1 MSEATTGKII
11 PRKSVPRKFF
21 EMMRGNLMSRMS
33 GFVREVVVASFFGA
47 SRATDIFAIA
57 FTVPTLFRRILGEDM
72 VEKAFLPSFRQLI
85 AAGEHEKAWKLASK
99 IFTLMVISLLIIMG
113 LLYLV
118 TPDLVRLIGAG
129 LEKTALKRAVVMTY
143 ILLPFMVLI
152 GMAAFVGGL
161 LLFMDATDVYGF
173 APVML
178 SVGVIAGVV
187 FLSKK
192 IGIYALAVGFLL
204 GSLLQLMYQIPYLI
218 KKSREYRGKLR
229 LSLRGGEKIPEMNTV
244 GKQSGWIFLQS
255 ISSKT
260 VEIVDRVLA
269 SYLVAGSVAALYFAQ
284 RLIQLPNAILSLAL
298 SRAYVTD
305 LNDHAQKRDWQAFKK
320 TVVNG
325 LNASFALMI
334 PVTALMVAL
343 SEPITILVFKRGV
356 FGTKSVAIT
365 SVAFTYY
372 SLGLVGMAVYNNY
385 TRIFPA
391 LNKNQWPVFTSIV
404 AAAVNVVLN
413 IMLVK
418 TPLAHGGIALASSLA
433 FTLNAGLLFILL
445 NRELR
450 MLGAQTIGYRDVK
463 GVLLPVGF
471 GALLAGIA
479 VHECYKIWVAFSDK
493 LAVNWQMVFDWQAV
507 VGIGIAGLGGLTVFT
522 LVIGYWGRFRRK
534 TGKRILLTGGGTG
547 GHVNPAL
554 AIAEAIRERE
564 KNTDFLYV
572 GVRGKAESVIV
583 TREGYPIKYIKA
595 VAFPGF
601 RPSMSLVRFLG
612 SLFFGMIKSFWILTD
627 YQPELIIGTGGYVCA
642 PIIFTHTIMK
652 CLGMSSARV
661 YIHEQNSVP
670 GKLNALVGR
679 FADRVFLTFPET
691 LKHFPKNGV
700 VVGYPVR
707 RSVKLIPRDEA
718 LSSLDFKI
726 PKNAKVVFVFGGS
739 QGARTINRAIV
750 DALGYFIN
758 WEGRIFIIH
767 GMGILH
773 SDEYDAVLDTEE
785 RLKRRYSEEEL
796 EKIEKFYYRKDY
808 FHNIGEIYAVSDL
821 IVCRSGAGSLNEI
834 SMVGKPALIIPKA
847 NLPGDHQVM
856 NARAMKRAGA
866 AEIIFEDT
874 VIEDGI
880 ILEKVEGALL
890 AKKIKQLITDEQ
902 RLKTLAENS
911 KKFMRKRALE
921 RIVDEIYGGKT
932 RPDDTLSDDQLLQP
946 LLTNSQLLARLNAAY
961 LSKAANSYHPLDVIK
976 DVDDLQYY
984 RHRAAALLTH
994 PDWWWRNVGVK
1005 LVGLL
1010 KYQDKIPTLLHMLQ
1024 DRTPDSTLKRLLGG
1038 DFREVGF
1045 IRRNVLTALR
1055 VIDYWDE
1062 DIERC
1067 VLEAFNDPYYE
1078 VVSNAARTG
1087 EHFAQRLKEPLRWQ
1101 ELLIQKL
1108 SDKHLEVVTACAS
1121 AIGAIG
1127 TNKEAMLSL
1136 VGLSSRLEWQVRDAS
1151 LRAIRQLLKRGVITA
1166 DEELIRTLSSFILT
1180 STDFK
1185 PFFSIKES
1193 YRMVTEEIESILK
1206 KQHRTSS
1213 ESRDEED

>member
-1 MSEATTGKII
+1 
-11 PRKSVPRKFF
+11 
-21 EMMRGNLMSRMS
+21 MSRIS
-33 GFVREVVVASFFGA
+33 GFIREVVVASFFGA

-57 FTVPTLFRRILGEDM
+57 FTIPTLFRRILGEDM

-85 AAGEHEKAWKLASK
+85 AAGEHDKAWRLASK
-99 IFTLMVISLLIIMG
+99 IFTLMVLCLLTIMG

-118 TPDLVRLIGAG
+118 APDLVHLIGAG
-129 LEKTALKRAVVMTY
+129 LEETAFRKAVVMTY

-178 SVGVIAGVV
+178 SVGVIAGVI
-187 FLSKK
+187 FLSRK
-192 IGIYALAVGFLL
+192 IGIYALAVGFLV
-204 GSLLQLMYQIPYLI
+204 GGLLQLLYQVPYLV
-218 KKSREYRGKLR
+218 KKSREYRGRLR
-229 LSLRGGEKIPEMNTV
+229 LNLVAGDKIPEMKTV

-305 LNDHAQKRDWQAFKK
+305 LNDHAQNRDWHAFKK

-334 PVTALMVAL
+334 PVTALLVAL
-343 SEPITILVFKRGV
+343 SSPITILVFKRGV
-356 FGTKSVAIT
+356 FGTKSVEIT
-365 SVAFTYY
+365 SIAFTYY
-372 SLGLVGMAVYNNY
+372 SLGLVGIAVYNNY

-391 LNKNQWPVFTSIV
+391 LNKNQWPVVTSLV

-413 IMLVK
+413 IVLVK

-433 FTLNAGLLFILL
+433 FTLNAALLFVLL

-450 MLGAQTIGYRDVK
+450 ILGATAVGYGDIK
-463 GVLLPVGF
+463 EVLLPVGV
-471 GALLAGIA
+471 GSVIAGIA
-479 VHECYKIWVAFSDK
+479 VHEFYRIWLDLSGK
-493 LAVNWQMVFDWQAV
+493 LSINWQVVFDWQAV
-507 VGIGIAGLGGLTVFT
+507 LGICIAGAAGMLVFA
-522 LVIGYWGRFRRK
+522 LVIGYWGKFRSK
-534 TGKRILLTGGGTG
+534 PGKRVLLTGGGTG

-564 KNTDFLYV
+564 PNAEFLYV

-583 TREGYPIKYIKA
+583 TRAGYPIRYIDA

-601 RPSMSLVRFLG
+601 KPSKALARFLVT
-612 SLFFGMIKSFWILTD
+612 LFLGMAKSFWILSSYRPD
-627 YQPELIIGTGGYVCA
+627 LIIGTGGYVCA
-642 PIIFTHTIMK
+642 PIIFTHTIMRY
-652 CLGMSSARV
+652 LGMSSAKV
-661 YIHEQNSVP
+661 FIHEQNSVP

-679 FADRVFLTFPET
+679 FANRVFLTFPET
-691 LKHFPKNGV
+691 LKHFPKNGL

-707 RSVKLIPRDEA
+707 RSVKVIDRDKA
-718 LSSLDFKI
+718 LLSLDFSI
-726 PKNAKVVFVFGGS
+726 PEGSKVVFVFGGS

-750 DALGYFIN
+750 DALGEFID
-758 WEGRIFIIH
+758 WEGRVFIIH
-767 GMGILH
+767 GMGILQ
-773 SDEYDAVLDTEE
+773 SRDYDAVRDTED
-785 RLKRRYSEEEL
+785 RLKRKYSMEQL
-796 EKIEKFYYRKDY
+796 EKIEQFYYRKDY

-834 SMVGKPALIIPKA
+834 SMVGKPALVIPKA

-874 VIEDGI
+874 VIENGV
-880 ILEKVEGALL
+880 ILEKVEGKLL
-890 AKKIKQLITDEQ
+890 AKKIKELISDER
-902 RLKTLAENS
+902 RLRELAENS
-911 KKFMRKRALE
+911 KRFMRKGALE
-921 RIVDEIYGGKT
+921 KIIEEIYGGRRDVAET
-932 RPDDTLSDDQLLQP
+932 AREEEFLRP
-946 LLTNSQLLARLNAAY
+946 LLTNNQLLAKLNYAY
-961 LSKAANSYHPLDVIK
+961 VNKVANSYHPLDVIK

-994 PDWWWRNVGVK
+994 PDWWWRNIGVK

-1010 KYQDKIPTLLHMLQ
+1010 KYQDKIPTLLHMLH
-1024 DRTPDSTLKRLLGG
+1024 DRTPDSLIKRFFGG
-1038 DFREVGF
+1038 DYREVGF
-1045 IRRNVLTALR
+1045 IRRNVLSALM

-1062 DIERC
+1062 EIEKS

-1087 EHFAQRLKEPLRWQ
+1087 EHFARRLRWPARWQ
-1101 ELLIQKL
+1101 ELLIEKL
-1108 SDKHLEVVTACAS
+1108 NDKHLEVVTACTRAL
-1121 AIGAIG
+1121 GAIG
-1127 TNKEAMLSL
+1127 TNEEALLSL
-1136 VGLSSRLEWQVRDAS
+1136 MELSTRLEWQVRDAS
-1151 LRAIRQLLKRGVITA
+1151 LIA
-1166 DEELIRTLSSFILT
+1166 IRTLLRRGVVPVDERLFRTLSNFILT
-1180 STDFK
+1180 STDFR

-1193 YRMVTEEIESILK
+1193 YRMVTEEIESIMK
-1206 KQHRTSS
+1206 KQKRLTLEH
-1213 ESRDEED
+1213 DEKED